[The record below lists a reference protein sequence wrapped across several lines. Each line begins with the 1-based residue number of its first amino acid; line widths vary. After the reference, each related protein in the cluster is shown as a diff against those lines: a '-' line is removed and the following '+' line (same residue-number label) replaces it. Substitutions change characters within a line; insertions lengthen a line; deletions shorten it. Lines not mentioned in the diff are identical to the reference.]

1 MQKRSE
7 NIFLMKSG
15 KNNMFDLRHYYV
27 PILKWKRAEQGAL
40 KALSENQK
48 KYITPL
54 IQFVMPK
61 SKAGETIKDAITK
74 FEQRLLQLPKKI
86 IEAWGINPVFIDVSL
101 LYTTSL
107 KAESIKS
114 ILMTGY
120 KLGGFFIP
128 VIYLNDDQEIKDI
141 ACSLAKKTKSG
152 ICLRLISPDFSDLT
166 KLNRDIDN
174 LISSNTLMVKDID
187 LLVDIKEI
195 EGNNGNKYIKYF
207 KLSQGISN
215 LTKWR
220 TFIFASGSFPK
231 NLSQC
236 KIDEENLI
244 SRIDWKCWKE
254 QINSKKIKRKP
265 SFADYT
271 IQYPIYEETY
281 QFYHPTSS
289 IKYTLEDYWLIM
301 KGQRQK
307 FGQYLAHAAT
317 LVKDKRYYGEKF
329 SEGDKYITEKANH
342 FSAYIKKPSVK
353 GTGSTETW
361 LKAGI
366 NHHLVLVANQVANLF

>member
-1 MQKRSE
+1 
-7 NIFLMKSG
+7 MKNG
-15 KNNMFDLRHYYV
+15 KNNMFNLKHYV

-40 KALSENQK
+40 KALNENQK
-48 KYITPL
+48 KNITPL

-61 SKAGETIKDAITK
+61 SKPSEEIEEVITK
-74 FEQRLLQLPKKI
+74 FEQQLPQLPKNI
-86 IEAWGINPVFIDVSL
+86 IDTWGISPIFIDVSL

-107 KAESIKS
+107 KTESINS
-114 ILMTGY
+114 ILISGY
-120 KLGGFFIP
+120 KLGGFFVP
-128 VIYLNDDQEIKDI
+128 VIHLNDDQKIKDA
-141 ACSLAKKTKSG
+141 ACSVAKKTRSG
-152 ICLRLISPDFSDLT
+152 ICLRLICPDFFDLT
-166 KLNRDIDN
+166 KLNQDISN
-174 LISSNTLMVKDID
+174 LLSSNTLLVKNVD
-187 LLVDIKEI
+187 LLVDIKEL
-195 EGNNGNKYIKYF
+195 EDNNGNKYIKYF
-207 KLSQGISN
+207 ELSQDILN

-244 SRIDWKCWKE
+244 PRIDWKHWKE
-254 QINSKKIKRKP
+254 QINSKKMKRKP
-265 SFADYT
+265 AFADYT
-271 IQYPIYEETY
+271 IQYPIYEEAY
-281 QFYHPTSS
+281 QFYYPTSS

-317 LVKDKRYYGEKF
+317 LATDSRFFGEKF

-342 FSAYIKKPSVK
+342 FPVYMKNPSVK
-353 GTGSTETW
+353 GTGNTETW
-361 LKAGI
+361 LKAVI